1 MPTNYTRTVAWTGAN
16 SGAGANYTWIDVS
29 NAEAAGWITRV
40 EDPNTADA
48 WVFQIAD
55 NTASNAVLRT
65 AVYRVQHYTYS
76 DGADANTFDEFTI
89 TQHTSGT
96 VTVTTNA
103 TAATTLATAATTT
116 PTGATAATTTPT
128 GATAATTAPTAATAA
143 TTAPTAA
150 TAATTIATTI
160 AATTT
165 VGGGDPSADYTVGPG
180 WTDATAAT
188 TAPTNATAATTLAT
202 TVAPTPATNF
212 ATNQPLT
219 ITWDG
224 STINDAGMGAGYQE
238 NLTANSA
245 YPGDDFQ
252 NYGNTSSGRG
262 SGETLN
268 AGMIYWTSDAA
279 GNVGIGEPAWVQNV
293 NIHGGTGTS
302 PSNWG
307 DGSNAPNEFG
317 GISFVLAAW
326 GNGIQQ

>member
-103 TAATTLATAATTT
+103 TAATTL
-116 PTGATAATTTPT
+116 
-128 GATAATTAPTAATAA
+128 ATAA

>member
-103 TAATTLATAATTT
+103 TAATTLATAATTA
-116 PTGATAATTTPT
+116 PTGATAATTV
-128 GATAATTAPTAATAA
+128 
-143 TTAPTAA
+143 
-150 TAATTIATTI
+150 ATTI

-180 WTDATAAT
+180 WTDATSAT

-224 STINDAGMGAGYQE
+224 STINDLGLGSGYTE

-245 YPGDDFQ
+245 YSAGDFQ

-262 SGETLN
+262 SGTTLN
-268 AGMIYWTSDAA
+268 AGTVYWTSDAT
-279 GNVGIGEPAWVQNV
+279 GDVGINAPAWVLNV
-293 NIHGGTGTS
+293 DIHGGTNTA

-317 GISFVLAAW
+317 QITFVLDAW
-326 GNGIQQ
+326 NNGGGIT